1 MKKATARK
9 SDGMRREYDL
19 SKLKGGVRGKYYHR
33 FTEGTNLVLLDPDV
47 ADAFPNAKA
56 VNEALRALVNVAS
69 QRVRPARKRKRA

>member
-19 SKLKGGVRGKYYHR
+19 SKLKRGVRGKYYRR

-56 VNEALRALVNVAS
+56 VNEALRVLVNVAS

>member
-1 MKKATARK
+1 MKKTIARK

-19 SKLKGGVRGKYYHR
+19 SVLKGGVRGKYYRR

-47 ADAFPNAKA
+47 ADAFPDARS
-56 VNEALRALVNVAS
+56 VNEALRVLVNVAS